1 MHERYEGPAR
11 PSPAHVTLDEL
22 KARLGRIRAALAERG
37 LAGLLVFAPESHYW
51 ATGLDTG
58 GYVFFQCGIIPAD
71 PTKKLTLLTRRP
83 DLSQA
88 RDTSLYADIRIWYD
102 ANDADPAGELRAILE
117 AMGLGGQRLG
127 IETATYGLT
136 GQNHEAVQAAL
147 AGACALQPASDL
159 IHTMRAVKS
168 ASDITI
174 IRQAAALADA
184 AVAAARARLAPGLPD
199 SALTAAAM
207 TAILDG
213 GGDMPPA
220 GPLCNSGPRAVY
232 GRGVGGPRV
241 LQAQDQVV
249 LELAATRHR
258 YNVCIE
264 RSFILGE
271 MPAAQRR
278 MADTVRDAM
287 AAMVEAARPGNP
299 AGAIA
304 EAFGAVVDAAG
315 YTRNRFAAC
324 GYPLGATFRPS
335 WMDVPPMLHP
345 GNPTPLLPGMVF
357 FPHCMLGDAESG
369 LAFGSGDTILI
380 TEAGAEVLT
389 RAPFL

>member
-11 PSPAHVTLDEL
+11 PSPAHVTADEL
-22 KARLGRIRAALAERG
+22 KDRLGRVRAALSARG
-37 LAGLLVFAPESHYW
+37 LAALLVFAPESHYW
-51 ATGLDTG
+51 TTGLDTG

-71 PTKKLTLLTRRP
+71 PARPLTLLTRRP

-88 RDTSLYADIRIWYD
+88 RDTSLYSDIRIWYD
-102 ANDADPAGELRAILE
+102 ANDANPAGELRDILRE
-117 AMGLGGQRLG
+117 LGLAGERLG
-127 IETATYGLT
+127 LETATYGLT
-136 GQNHEAVQAAL
+136 GQNHAAVQAAL
-147 AGACALQPASDL
+147 EGVCTLQPASDI
-159 IHTMRAVKS
+159 IHGMRAVKS
-168 ASDITI
+168 ASEIAI

-184 AVAAARARLAPGLPD
+184 AVAAARARLAPGIPD

-241 LQAQDQVV
+241 LEARDQVV
-249 LELAATRHR
+249 IELAATRNR

-264 RSFILGE
+264 RTMILGE
-271 MPAAQRR
+271 MPDGQRR
-278 MADTVRDAM
+278 MAETVREAM
-287 AAMVEAARPGNP
+287 AAMVAAAHPGNP

-304 EAFGAVVDAAG
+304 EAFGAVVDKAG
-315 YTRNRFAAC
+315 FTRSRFSAC

-345 GNPTPLLPGMVF
+345 GNPTPLQPGMVF

-369 LAFGSGDTILI
+369 VAFGSGDTILI
-380 TEAGAEVLT
+380 TETGAEVLT